1 MKTIILLSILLSFAF
16 IASSQEYP
24 KLELNELID
33 EALENNLELKAQS
46 YQIEVAEAKVPQAK
60 SLDNPELTFRLME
73 MQGLKTNEAMWANVE
88 LIQMFPFPG
97 KLSSMGQVA
106 NIAARIS
113 QQEYNE
119 KSVEVIMRVKSS
131 FYELWYIQKALALND
146 ENKKLLQ
153 QFIEIARLQYSVGK
167 VTQQDVL
174 KAQVEL
180 IKFENERLT
189 LEQKETG
196 MLAMLAQLL
205 NRNISEFTGEAIAP
219 DTIKFNVDISQV
231 QEAALKRCSRLR
243 SDSLMVEQDREMLH
257 LAKLEYLPDFKL
269 GVEYVTS
276 PMTGFR
282 GWSLAAGISLPFSFW
297 TLGKANARVEE
308 ANANIKKSTA
318 MYNDERNML
327 LSKVKDYYTKAVSLK
342 HQYDLYRESILPQS
356 EQALNVTLTN
366 YQTGRTDFLMLID
379 SYRMLIMFKMEYL
392 MKRMEFEQTLADLE
406 KEIGCRDIEEVL
418 SN

>member
-1 MKTIILLSILLSFAF
+1 MKKILFLYLIMSASLILA
-16 IASSQEYP
+16 QEKP
-24 KLELNELID
+24 KLELSDLID
-33 EALENNLELKAQS
+33 EALENNLELRAS
-46 YQIEVAEAKVPQAK
+46 NHRTEALEAIISQAK

-73 MQGLKTNEAMWANVE
+73 MQGLKPSEAMWANVE
-88 LIQMFPFPG
+88 LMQMIPFPG
-97 KLSSMGQVA
+97 KLSSMGQ
-106 NIAARIS
+106 AATIEARRS

-119 KSVEVIMRVKSS
+119 KSVEVIMRVKSA
-131 FYELWYIQKALALND
+131 FFELWYVQKALALNIN
-146 ENKKLLQ
+146 NKTLLQ
-153 QFIEIARLQYSVGK
+153 QFIDIARVQYSVGK
-167 VTQQDVL
+167 VTQQDFL

-180 IKFENERLT
+180 TKLENDRLT

-205 NRNISEFTGEAIAP
+205 NRNISEFTGQAIAP
-219 DTIKFNVDISQV
+219 DTLQFNVDINQV

-243 SDSLMVEQDREMLH
+243 SDSLMVEKDREMLH

-276 PMTGFR
+276 PMTGFK

-308 ANANIKKSTA
+308 ATANIKKSTA
-318 MYNDERNML
+318 MYDNERNML
-327 LSKVKDYYTKAVSLK
+327 LSRVKEYYTKAVSLK
-342 HQYDLYRESILPQS
+342 RQFDLYQGSILPQS
-356 EQALNVTLTN
+356 EQALNATLTN

-379 SYRMLIMFKMEYL
+379 SYRMLVMFKMEFL

-406 KEIGCRDIEEVL
+406 REIGCRDIEDIL
-418 SN
+418 

>member
-1 MKTIILLSILLSFAF
+1 MS
-16 IASSQEYP
+16 ASLMLAQEKP

-73 MQGLKTNEAMWANVE
+73 MQGLKPNEAMWANVE
-88 LIQMFPFPG
+88 LMQMFPFPG
-97 KLSSMGQVA
+97 KLSSMGQA
-106 NIAARIS
+106 ADIAARRS
-113 QQEYNE
+113 RQEYNE
-119 KSVEVIMRVKSS
+119 KSVEVIMRVKSA
-131 FYELWYIQKALALND
+131 FYELWYIQKALVFND

-153 QFIEIARLQYSVGK
+153 QFIDIARLQYSVGK
-167 VTQQDVL
+167 VTIQDLL

-180 IKFENERLT
+180 TKFENDRLT

-205 NRNISEFTGEAIAP
+205 NRNISEFVGQTSAP
-219 DTIKFNVDISQV
+219 DTIQFNVDISQV

-282 GWSLAAGISLPFSFW
+282 GWSLAAGVSLPFSFW
-297 TLGKANARVEE
+297 TLGKANARLDE
-308 ANANIKKSTA
+308 ATASIKKSTA

-327 LSKVKDYYTKAVSLK
+327 LSRVKDFYTKAVSLK
-342 HQYDLYRESILPQS
+342 RQYDLYRESILPQS
-356 EQALNVTLTN
+356 EQALSATLTN

-379 SYRMLIMFKMEYL
+379 SYRMLVMFKMEFL

-406 KEIGCRDIEEVL
+406 KEIGCRDIEDIL
-418 SN
+418 

>member
-1 MKTIILLSILLSFAF
+1 MKNIFYLILLSSIMLA
-16 IASSQEYP
+16 QEKP
-24 KLELNELID
+24 KLELSELID
-33 EALENNLELKAQS
+33 EALENNLELQALNHS
-46 YQIEVAEAKVPQAK
+46 IEAAEARVPQAK

-73 MQGLKTNEAMWANVE
+73 MQGLKPNEAMRANVE
-88 LIQMFPFPG
+88 LMQMLPFPG
-97 KLSSMGQVA
+97 KLSSMGKVA
-106 NIAARIS
+106 GIEAQRF

-119 KSVEVIMRVKSS
+119 KSVEVIMRVKSA
-131 FYELWYIQKALALND
+131 FYELWYVQHAVKLNH
-146 ENKKLLQ
+146 ENATLLE

-180 IKFENERLT
+180 AKLENERLT

-205 NRNISEFTGEAIAP
+205 NRNIAEFTGEIIAP
-219 DTIKFNVDISQV
+219 DTILFNVDLTQV

-257 LAKLEYLPDFKL
+257 LAKLEYLPDFNL

-282 GWSLAAGISLPFSFW
+282 GWSLAAGITLPFSFW
-297 TLGKANARVEE
+297 TLGKTNARIEE
-308 ANANIKKSTA
+308 ATANIKKSTA

-327 LSKVKDYYTKAVSLK
+327 LSRVKDYYTKAVSLK
-342 HQYDLYRESILPQS
+342 RQYELYRESILPQS
-356 EQALNVTLTN
+356 EQALQATLTN

-379 SYRMLIMFKMEYL
+379 SYRMLVMFKMEFL

-406 KEIGCRDIEEVL
+406 KEIGCRDIEEIL
-418 SN
+418 